1 MIGRVLCAKMLC
13 QINIE
18 EAPRPTHLGAGDR
31 ACLGARLQRVGME
44 AEEGGSFGEVE
55 RAHG

>member
-1 MIGRVLCAKMLC
+1 MLC